1 MAPRP
6 RFDRPIAHRGLHDR
20 SAGVIE
26 NSRSAFEAAIARG
39 FPIECDLQLS
49 SDGEAIVFH
58 DDALERLTG
67 TPGFV
72 RERTVAELTAMPLL
86 DSAAADRPQRF
97 TEFLDQ
103 IAGRT
108 LLQIELK
115 RQTGRKATKRLAA
128 QAAAAL
134 AAYKGPVTVESFDP
148 DLLVAMRDSG
158 YDGPLGIITYGYDN
172 DGWEEEMS
180 RGDRARLRHLLHWPR
195 TRFDFIS
202 CGFRDLGLPAVRL
215 FRALGV
221 PVTAWT
227 VRTPEEARLARAAA
241 DQIVFEG
248 FDPDSA

>member
-1 MAPRP
+1 MPPRP

-20 SAGVIE
+20 AAGVIE
-26 NSRSAFEAAIARG
+26 NSRSAFEAAIAGG
-39 FPIECDLQLS
+39 FTIECDLQLS

-67 TPGFV
+67 SEGLL
-72 RERTVAELTAMPLL
+72 RDRSAAELTALPLL
-86 DSAAADRPQRF
+86 GSSAGDCPQRLPA
-97 TEFLDQ
+97 FLDQ
-103 IAGRT
+103 VAGRT

-115 RQTGRKATKRLAA
+115 RQRDQRSTRQLANR
-128 QAAAAL
+128 AAAAL
-134 AAYKGPVTVESFDP
+134 ATYQGPVTVESFDP
-148 DLLVAMRDSG
+148 EMLVAIRDCG
-158 YDGPLGIITYGYDN
+158 YAGPLGIITYGYEDENGRQLDN
-172 DGWEEEMS
+172 
-180 RGDRARLRHLLHWPR
+180 GDRARLRHLLHWPR

-202 CGFRDLGLPAVRL
+202 CGFRDLDLPAVRL

-227 VRTPEEARLARAAA
+227 VRTPEEARLARAGA

>member
-1 MAPRP
+1 MAPRL

-20 SAGVIE
+20 TAGIIE
-26 NSRSAFEAAIARG
+26 NSRSAFEAAVARG
-39 FPIECDLQLS
+39 FTIECDLQLT
-49 SDGEAIVFH
+49 SDGEAVVFH
-58 DDALERLTG
+58 DDALKRLTG
-67 TPGFV
+67 TEGFV
-72 RERTVAELTAMPLL
+72 RERTAAEVTALPLL
-86 DSAAADRPQRF
+86 DSTAADCPQRF

-115 RQTGRKATKRLAA
+115 HQPSRKATRQLAA
-128 QAAAAL
+128 RAAAAL
-134 AAYKGPVTVESFDP
+134 ADYEGPVTVESFDP
-148 DLLVAMRDSG
+148 ELLVAMRDCG
-158 YDGPLGIITYGYDN
+158 YSGPLGIVTEGYDSE
-172 DGWEEEMS
+172 GWENRMS

-202 CGFRDLGLPAVRL
+202 CGFKDLGLPAIRL
-215 FRALGV
+215 FRALGI

-227 VRTPEEARLARAAA
+227 VRTPEDARLALAGA